1 MTGPWEQFQAAA
13 EDGPWSQFANLDKS
27 TPEPPAK
34 KDEPKGKPWYT
45 PGDITKSA
53 GIGLV
58 QGGLGL
64 ASLPGMAEWLGRKGL
79 KLAGADVSEENKVF
93 PTYDKLKLLAETVGG
108 KFHEPESVAGQ
119 YARTGGE
126 FATGLIGGSAGL
138 PARALAAG
146 TGAVA
151 SETAGQMTEGSA
163 AEPWARMAGGIL
175 GSIAPSVGARMVT
188 PAPAPARLPRDVA
201 ALDAEGIRL
210 TAGQRSGSKPLQWA
224 ESVAG
229 DTSFAGPRA
238 RDFAEA
244 QNADFTRAVLRRIG
258 ENGDD
263 WRAVY
268 PQARD
273 RIGQAF
279 QNFGNNT
286 DIRLDVDLFNDLNQ
300 AHATYTG
307 LLPPNLRAPIV
318 EDILQDLQPA
328 AQALSQG
335 GQPLLNG
342 HQYNTWRS
350 RLTELA
356 EQAPEHTTQRAI
368 NGIIEALDGA
378 LQRSAPP
385 MAAEAIGE
393 ARRPYRHLMLV
404 RDVATRAGQDTARG
418 FLSPAGVRGASTV
431 GQTNKNYYASGQ
443 GDLTDLALAG
453 ESVLKPLPQSGTSP
467 REQVSG
473 IMTALGAS
481 AGGALGLPF
490 GSAGAGAGIIAGAL
504 APVAAKALASR
515 ATMHP
520 ISQSYLGNQLIPFRG
535 APSAGVRATGIAGP
549 AIMDDAEAED
559 AAKARWLAEALKNLR

>member
-1 MTGPWEQFQAAA
+1 MGSNPFDRFDAQT
-13 EDGPWSQFANLDKS
+13 ANLDAANPFDQFV
-27 TPEPPAK
+27 TEAPAK

-58 QGGLGL
+58 QGGIGL
-64 ASLPGMAEWLGRKGL
+64 ASLPGNLQWLARKGVD
-79 KLAGADVSEENKVF
+79 KIAGTNYAETAPTLM
-93 PTYDKLKLLAETVGG
+93 PTYGDLKGKAEALTGEFY
-108 KFHEPESVAGQ
+108 KPQSTAGE
-119 YARTGGE
+119 YARTAGE
-126 FATGLIGGSAGL
+126 FAPGMIGGAAGL

-151 SETAGQMTEGSA
+151 SETAGQATEGTA
-163 AEPWARMAGGIL
+163 AEPWARMIAGVL
-175 GSIAPSVGARMVT
+175 GSFAPSVGARMVT
-188 PAPAPARLPRDVA
+188 PAPAPARLPRDIA

-263 WRAVY
+263 WRTAY
-268 PQARD
+268 PQAAQ

-279 QNFGNNT
+279 DNFGANY
-286 DIRLDVDLFNDLNQ
+286 DMPLDVPLFNDIARAGRDYAGLVSPSNQ
-300 AHATYTG
+300 APRVQEIINDFTG
-307 LLPPNLRAPIV
+307 RMGRQTVLTGRQYSAWRSDLTRIAGETADADTSRVIHRIIDAMDDALQRGAP
-318 EDILQDLQPA
+318 PA
-328 AQALSQG
+328 AQQQIA
-335 GQPLLNG
+335 
-342 HQYNTWRS
+342 
-350 RLTELA
+350 
-356 EQAPEHTTQRAI
+356 
-368 NGIIEALDGA
+368 
-378 LQRSAPP
+378 
-385 MAAEAIGE
+385 E
-393 ARRPYRHLMLV
+393 ARRQYRHLMLV

-418 FLSPAGVRGASTV
+418 YLSPAGVRGASAA
-431 GQTNKNYYASGQ
+431 GQTNKNYYARGQ

-473 IMTALGAS
+473 ILTAIGAT
-481 AGGALGLPF
+481 AGGALGMPF
-490 GSAGAGAGIIAGAL
+490 GGVGAGAGIVAGAL

-520 ISQSYLGNQLIPFRG
+520 ISQGYLGNQLVPWRG
-535 APSAGVRATGIAGP
+535 APSAGVRATGIAG
-549 AIMDDAEAED
+549 AL
-559 AAKARWLAEALKNLR
+559 WLAEALKNLR

>member
-13 EDGPWSQFANLDKS
+13 ENGPWSQFASLDKS
-27 TPEPPAK
+27 TPETPAK
-34 KDEPKGKPWYT
+34 KEEPKKGT
-45 PGDITKSA
+45 TA
-53 GIGLV
+53 LGLV
-58 QGGLGL
+58 NAFGQGAANAQFGILGL
-64 ASLPGMAEWLGRKGL
+64 PGGIEWLGRKGINL
-79 KLAGADVSEENKVF
+79 VGGNVSEETKL
-93 PTYDKLKLLAETVGG
+93 PTYSDVKGYAEALTGEQEYKPQSV
-108 KFHEPESVAGQ
+108 PEE
-119 YARTGGE
+119 YARTAGE
-126 FATGLIGGSAGL
+126 FMPGALSGGGAL
-138 PARALAAG
+138 ARALNV
-146 TGAVA
+146 AVPA
-151 SETAGQMTEGSA
+151 TVSETAGQMTKGTA
-163 AEPWARMAGGIL
+163 MEPWARMAGGVL
-175 GSIAPSVGARMVT
+175 GSIAPSVAARTVS
-188 PAPAPARLPRDVA
+188 PSPAPARLPRDIA

-210 TAGQRSGSKPLQWA
+210 TAGQRSGNKQLQWA

-244 QNADFTRAVLRRIG
+244 QNADFTRAILRRIG

-268 PQARD
+268 PQARQ

-279 QNFGNNT
+279 ENFGNNT

-318 EDILQDLQPA
+318 ENILQDLQPA
-328 AQALSQG
+328 AQALGQG

-385 MAAEAIGE
+385 HVADAIAEA
-393 ARRPYRHLMLV
+393 RTQYRHLMLV

-418 FLSPAGVRGASTV
+418 FLSPAGVRGASAA

-443 GDLTDLALAG
+443 GDLTELALAG

-473 IMTALGAS
+473 ILTALGAT
-481 AGGALGLPF
+481 AGGAIGMPF
-490 GSAGAGAGIIAGAL
+490 GGVGAGAGIVAGAL

-520 ISQSYLGNQLIPFRG
+520 IAQGYLGNQLVPWRG
-535 APSAGVRATGIAGP
+535 APRGGVAATGVAAP
-549 AIMDDAEAED
+549 AIMDDAEADD
-559 AAKARWLAEALKNLR
+559 AAKARWLAEALRNLR

>member
-34 KDEPKGKPWYT
+34 KDEPKGKPGYV

-108 KFHEPESVAGQ
+108 KFYEPKSTAGQ

-126 FATGLIGGSAGL
+126 FATGLVGGAAGL

-175 GSIAPSVGARMVT
+175 GSIVPSVGARMVT
-188 PAPAPARLPRDVA
+188 PAPAPARLPRDIA
-201 ALDAEGIRL
+201 ALDAEKIRV
-210 TAGQRSGSKPLQWA
+210 TAGQRSGNKPLQWA
-224 ESVAG
+224 ESVAE
-229 DTSFAGPRA
+229 DTSFAGPHA
-238 RDFAEA
+238 RDFREA
-244 QNADFTRAVLRRIG
+244 QNADFTRAVLRRVG
-258 ENGDD
+258 ENSDD
-263 WRAVY
+263 WRVAY
-268 PQARD
+268 PRARE
-273 RIGQAF
+273 RIGQQF
-279 QNFGNNT
+279 QNFGNEYGVRVDETLFDELYRINDAYADALPRT
-286 DIRLDVDLFNDLNQ
+286 AHVPAVNKLINDISNAGQL
-300 AHATYTG
+300 TG
-307 LLPPNLRAPIV
+307 
-318 EDILQDLQPA
+318 
-328 AQALSQG
+328 S
-335 GQPLLNG
+335 
-342 HQYNTWRS
+342 QYNTWRS
-350 RLTELA
+350 KLMDLSEA
-356 EQAPEHTTQRAI
+356 APEATTQHAYRDMV
-368 NGIIEALDGA
+368 EALDGA

-385 MAAEAIGE
+385 AASEAIGE
-393 ARRPYRHLMLV
+393 ARRQYRHLMLV
-404 RDVATRAGQDTARG
+404 RDVATKAGQDTARG

-473 IMTALGAS
+473 LMTALGGA
-481 AGGALGLPF
+481 AGAAAGMPFGAAVPGAL
-490 GSAGAGAGIIAGAL
+490 AGAL
-504 APVAAKALASR
+504 LPVAGRALAAR
-515 ATMHP
+515 TVMRP
-520 ISQSYLGNQLIPFRG
+520 GVQRYLGNQILPYRG

-559 AAKARWLAEALKNLR
+559 AAKARWLAEALKNIR

>member
-27 TPEPPAK
+27 TPPPAPNA
-34 KDEPKGKPWYT
+34 EPKKGT
-45 PGDITKSA
+45 TALGMVNALGQGTA
-53 GIGLV
+53 NGIMGIY
-58 QGGLGL
+58 G
-64 ASLPGMAEWLGRKGL
+64 LPGGIEWLGRKGINL
-79 KLAGADVSEENKVF
+79 VGGNVSEETKL
-93 PTYDKLKLLAETVGG
+93 PTYGDIKGFV
-108 KFHEPESVAGQ
+108 HELTGEKDYEPQSVPEE
-119 YARTGGE
+119 YARTLGE
-126 FATGLIGGSAGL
+126 FTPGVVGPGGLLGKALSIGAG
-138 PARALAAG
+138 AG
-146 TGAVA
+146 A
-151 SETAGQMTEGSA
+151 SETAGQLTKGTA
-163 AEPWARMAGGIL
+163 AEPWARMGAGLAGAL
-175 GSIAPSVGARMVT
+175 APSVGARMIT
-188 PAPAPARLPRDVA
+188 PSPAPARLPRDIA
-201 ALDAEGIRL
+201 ALDAEGVRL
-210 TAGQRSGSKPLQWA
+210 TAGQRSGNKQLQWA

-279 QNFGNNT
+279 NNFGNNT
-286 DIRLDVDLFNDLNQ
+286 DIRLDVDMFNDLNQ

-307 LLPPNLRAPIV
+307 LLSPNLRAPIV
-318 EDILQDLQPA
+318 EEILQDLQPA
-328 AQALSQG
+328 AQALGQG
-335 GQPLLNG
+335 GQPILSG

-350 RLTELA
+350 RLVELA
-356 EQAPEHTTQRAI
+356 EKAPEHTTQRAI
-368 NGIIEALDGA
+368 NDIVEAFDDA

-385 MAAEAIGE
+385 HMADAIGE
-393 ARRPYRHLMLV
+393 ARRQYRHLMLV

-418 FLSPAGVRGASTV
+418 FLSPAGVRGSSAA

-473 IMTALGAS
+473 LLTALGAS

-490 GSAGAGAGIIAGAL
+490 GPVGAGAGIMAGAL

-520 ISQSYLGNQLIPFRG
+520 ISQAYLGNQLVPWRG
-535 APSAGVRATGIAGP
+535 APGAGVRGTAAAGP